1 MKRLFSTFC
10 LLVGASVA
18 SYAGVISSATGN
30 LLGANAALIDFESPA
45 TFPSGAFTSLPS
57 FTAANGTTSVNV
69 TIAASGAAS
78 GTNTGSQAAISD
90 AFSVFYG
97 GIGKY
102 LTSYSGPNPA
112 VNSSSNFART
122 ITLTFASGVSEIF
135 FDYFGSER
143 TTHSFLVNGVSQAS
157 LQNQGASSSA
167 TGLGF
172 VVDGGVPVINSIS
185 FTFSGADGGGAG
197 DQVIFNNL
205 RIVGAAASTSTSG
218 SSSSSNGGGGE
229 IPEPSTYA
237 LMGAGLLALGFARR
251 KK

>member
-18 SYAGVISSATGN
+18 SYAGVITTATGS
-30 LLGANAALIDFESPA
+30 LLGANSALIDFESPTA
-45 TFPSGAFTSLPS
+45 FPAGSFSSLPQ
-57 FTAANGTTSVNV
+57 FNAAGGSTSVGV
-69 TIAASGAAS
+69 TIGASGPGGA
-78 GTNTGSQAAISD
+78 GTNTGSQAAISNQ
-90 AFSVFYG
+90 FSAFYG

-102 LTSYSGPNPA
+102 LTSFNSNNPTYA
-112 VNSSSNFART
+112 TNTNFAHT

-135 FDYFGSER
+135 FDYFGSET
-143 TTHSFLVNGVSQAS
+143 TTHSFLVNGVSRS
-157 LQNQGASSSA
+157 LLANQGSSTSA

-185 FTFSGADGGGAG
+185 FTFSGADGAGAG

-205 RIVGAAASTSTSG
+205 RIVGAAATTSG
-218 SSSSSNGGGGE
+218 SNGGGGE
-229 IPEPSTYA
+229 VPEPSTYA
-237 LMGAGLLALGFARR
+237 LMGAGLLALGYARR